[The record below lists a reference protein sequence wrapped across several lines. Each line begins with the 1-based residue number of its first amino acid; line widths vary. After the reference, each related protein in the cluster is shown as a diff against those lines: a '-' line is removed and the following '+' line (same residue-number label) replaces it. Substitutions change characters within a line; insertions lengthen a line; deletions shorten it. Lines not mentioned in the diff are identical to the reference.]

1 MNIQTI
7 KQEPVSTFSRRQFVQ
22 AGLIAAAASVMP
34 WPAWAYQQLMADR
47 PERFLSLMNT
57 HTGEKLC
64 KVVYW
69 QQGSY
74 LEPSLQEIDYL
85 LRDHR
90 TDQVSRIDAGA
101 LDLMFAL
108 REKFPVTQPFE
119 IISGYR
125 SPETNQLLQRSSSG
139 VAKHSYH
146 MLGQAIDLRLPG
158 VSLKTL
164 RKAALQMRRG
174 GVGYYPKSDF
184 IHVDTGPVRSW

>member
-1 MNIQTI
+1 MNTQTTQ
-7 KQEPVSTFSRRQFVQ
+7 QEPVSQFSRRQFIQ
-22 AGLIAAAASVMP
+22 AGIIVAAASAMP
-34 WPAWAYQQLMADR
+34 WPAWAYQLMADR
-47 PERFLSLMNT
+47 PERSLSLMNT

-74 LEPSLQEIDYL
+74 LEQSLRDIDYL

-90 TDQVSRIDAGA
+90 TDKVSRIDAGA
-101 LDLMFAL
+101 LDIMFAL
-108 REKFPVTQPFE
+108 REKFPVMQPLE

-125 SPETNQLLQRSSSG
+125 SPETNQLLRGTSSG
-139 VAKHSYH
+139 VAKRSYH
-146 MLGQAIDLRLPG
+146 MLGQAVDLRLPG

-174 GVGYYPKSDF
+174 GVGYYPDSNF
-184 IHVDTGPVRSW
+184 IHIDTGPVRSW

>member
-1 MNIQTI
+1 MNIQTV
-7 KQEPVSTFSRRQFVQ
+7 KQEPVSTLSRRHFIQ
-22 AGLIAAAASVMP
+22 AGVIAAAAAAMP
-34 WPAWAYQQLMADR
+34 WPAWAYQQLMAER
-47 PERFLSLMNT
+47 PERSLSLMNT

-69 QQGSY
+69 EQGSY
-74 LEPSLQEIDYL
+74 LETSLREIDYL

-90 TDQVSRIDAGA
+90 TNQVSRIDAGA
-101 LDLMFAL
+101 LDMMFAL
-108 REKFPVTQPFE
+108 REKFPVTQPLE

-139 VAKHSYH
+139 VAKRSYH
-146 MLGQAIDLRLPG
+146 MLGKAVDLRLPG

-174 GVGYYPKSDF
+174 GVGYYPESSF
-184 IHVDTGPVRSW
+184 IHIDTGPVRSW